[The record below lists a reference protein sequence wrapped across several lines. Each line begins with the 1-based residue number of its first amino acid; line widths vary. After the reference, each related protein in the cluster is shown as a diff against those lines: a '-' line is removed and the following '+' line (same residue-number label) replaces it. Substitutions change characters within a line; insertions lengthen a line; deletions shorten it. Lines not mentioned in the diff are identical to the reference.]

1 MDLTVDMRN
10 ESYIQVQESAKEV
23 RLKCIKV
30 LEEGDYSARE
40 VAEKLGVIGP
50 FARQYTA
57 PRLTELEHRM
67 KVRVTGKKW
76 DNLTK
81 RWVSVYH
88 LEGHNDE

>member
-1 MDLTVDMRN
+1 MDLSTETRKD
-10 ESYIQVQESAKEV
+10 SYIQVQESAKEV

-40 VAEKLGVIGP
+40 VAEKLGVKGP

-76 DNLTK
+76 DDLTE

-88 LEGHNDE
+88 LEGQDDE